1 MNFTTDMEQLG
12 TQDEGSSHERNAAL
26 DDTEW
31 NGNDNQ
37 TSDLD
42 SAQEGDDLKS
52 LHRMEL
58 VAHSVLNGPL
68 DQLNETV
75 ELLGLSQLIL
85 LARLNLMQERITRIR
100 RTMEEGQFTQDK
112 KNQQTLGQIKDLKKR
127 LQNSL
132 KILSKVED
140 RTQRMNEKLQT
151 KNHI

>member
-1 MNFTTDMEQLG
+1 MEQPGTENEGRCYERDTALDG
-12 TQDEGSSHERNAAL
+12 TQ
-26 DDTEW
+26 W
-31 NGNDNQ
+31 NGDDNR
-37 TSDLD
+37 TSDLGSGPED
-42 SAQEGDDLKS
+42 DDLRS

-85 LARLNLMQERITRIR
+85 LARLNLMQERINRIQKS
-100 RTMEEGQFTQDK
+100 MEEGQFTQEK
-112 KNQQTLGQIKDLKKR
+112 KNQQALCQIKDLKKR

-132 KILSKVED
+132 KILSKIEG
-140 RTQRMNEKLQT
+140 RTQMMNEKLQT